1 MEMKKLLSSLFVMLL
16 CIGLLA
22 GCGGNEKKA
31 APDKK
36 EAPKK
41 AELILATGGTA
52 GTYYP
57 LGGAMAQIWNS
68 KSNGTLNVT
77 AQSTGAAVENLRL
90 INKADVEV
98 AIVQSD
104 TMDYAYKGT
113 EVFKDGKLENV
124 RAIAY
129 LYPEVI
135 QIVVKADSGINSIAD
150 LKGKSVGVGA
160 PGSGTE
166 ANFRQL
172 IDIYGL
178 TYNDLKPQYLSFSE
192 CADRFKD
199 NQIDAFLVV
208 AGLPNSAIMDIAT
221 QHKIKVLNISDDM
234 IEKINKKYPFLAGTV
249 VPANT
254 YTGQTSAVKT
264 VAVMATLVANAKVK
278 DDVVYSMTKILFDNL
293 DELAKGHAKGKEFKL
308 DTATKSMTIP
318 FHPGA
323 EKYFKEKGIL
333 K

>member
-1 MEMKKLLSSLFVMLL
+1 MKKLLSSLFAMLL
-16 CIGLLA
+16 VIGLVA
-22 GCGGNEKKA
+22 GCGGGGG
-31 APDKK
+31 D
-36 EAPKK
+36 KK
-41 AELILATGGTA
+41 AEGDKKAPEKANLILATGGTS

-90 INKADVEV
+90 INKEDVEL

-129 LYPEVI
+129 MYPEII
-135 QIVVKADSGINSIAD
+135 QIVVRADSGINSIAD

-172 IDIYGL
+172 IDIFGL
-178 TYNDLKPQYLSFSE
+178 TYDDLKPQYLSFSE
-192 CADRFKD
+192 SADRFKD
-199 NQIDAFLVV
+199 NQVDAFLVV

-221 QHKIKVLNISDDM
+221 QHKIKVLSISDDM
-234 IEKINKKYPFLAGTV
+234 IEKINKKYPFLSGAV
-249 VPANT
+249 IPANT
-254 YTGQTSAVKT
+254 YTGQTEDTKT
-264 VAVMATLVANAKVK
+264 VAVMATLVAGAKVK
-278 DDVVYSMTKILFDNL
+278 DDIIYNVTKIMFENL
-293 DELAKGHAKGKEFKL
+293 NELGQGHAKGKEVKL
-308 DTATKSMTIP
+308 ETATKSMTIP

-323 EKYFKEKGIL
+323 EKYFKEKGVL